1 MNHPFFKD
9 FDLKSQRIVPV
20 SSMIKGVSFMLLSP
34 AMVLLI
40 MVVYSRISLED
51 ALYGL
56 LFIAVIAIMFIRPYI
71 ANLSALT
78 FYVRRLAT
86 NEQISPP
93 NLSFLNNVEELS
105 DAVSS
110 LHQVWEGNRKRMQML
125 IDEERVL
132 IDTLP
137 EAMIMLDSD
146 LHIVRTNKAL
156 RNIFGGKHFAET
168 TEKIIQDTNVKRA
181 AKRLLNGGSAQ
192 EIHLYLDEPFYKN
205 FIIHLGF
212 FNKASEGEVSL
223 VLLMHDISEQKQTE
237 KMLSDFVANASH
249 EIRTPL
255 TSLMGFIETIQTAAK
270 DDPEA
275 QKKFVDIMAGQAMR
289 MKSLV
294 DGLLSLSN
302 IEKNLYTRPQ
312 DDVSIPAILREV
324 QSHLSVQAD
333 EKNMNINLD
342 IQKSLPKV
350 LGDNGEVLQVFE
362 NLIGN
367 AIKYSNPHTQILVKA
382 DKVKNTYNGKSLPE
396 CEEVLRITVS
406 DESEGI
412 AKQHI
417 DRLTERFYRVDP
429 ARSRKVGGTGL
440 GLSIVKH
447 ILDRHKGLLH
457 IESVVGKGSVF
468 TVLFPLEGQEQ

>member
-1 MNHPFFKD
+1 
-9 FDLKSQRIVPV
+9 
-20 SSMIKGVSFMLLSP
+20 
-34 AMVLLI
+34 
-40 MVVYSRISLED
+40 
-51 ALYGL
+51 
-56 LFIAVIAIMFIRPYI
+56 
-71 ANLSALT
+71 
-78 FYVRRLAT
+78 
-86 NEQISPP
+86 
-93 NLSFLNNVEELS
+93 
-105 DAVSS
+105 
-110 LHQVWEGNRKRMQML
+110 
-125 IDEERVL
+125 
-132 IDTLP
+132 
-137 EAMIMLDSD
+137 
-146 LHIVRTNKAL
+146 
-156 RNIFGGKHFAET
+156 
-168 TEKIIQDTNVKRA
+168 
-181 AKRLLNGGSAQ
+181 
-192 EIHLYLDEPFYKN
+192 
-205 FIIHLGF
+205 
-212 FNKASEGEVSL
+212 
-223 VLLMHDISEQKQTE
+223 
-237 KMLSDFVANASH
+237 
-249 EIRTPL
+249 
-255 TSLMGFIETIQTAAK
+255 MGFIETIQTAAK